1 MAKRVSLMVLPNT
14 LADAPPQLLLD
25 QNGIWLDMMPDDQ
38 GNNAVNIQETKKEI
52 DSYFQKIMA
61 EVELQPA
68 HTADNATLKATF
80 ATYYRKLV
88 TTKVREALFN
98 VAQGAAAN
106 NEIPEL
112 LVHTHTLLEWIPWE
126 MFHDGR
132 DFLGLR
138 FRIARLPIM
147 RQIPDVSAKDVAV
160 QRVYN
165 LLANNFLDAAQQ
177 TAWENTFNGILPAGH
192 ETTFPPPFPSVD
204 NIVNARDAD
213 ILHITCHGGLRDPA
227 SDKEVYWTLDSQNMQ
242 SLNYELRTNLFDM
255 VGYDTKPLV
264 FGNACASTDAGGGNS
279 RKNGLLPGYGASFF
293 ARGALNFVG
302 TFAPIT
308 KSLAVEFAR
317 LFYQYLL
324 GANGQQPLP
333 IAQALWET
341 KNHYRQTVKSPDP
354 SYLFYCLY
362 GPPDTVFHP

>member
-14 LADAPPQLLLD
+14 PSDAPPQLLLD
-25 QNGIWLDMMPDDQ
+25 QNGIWVDMMPDDQ
-38 GNNAVNIQETKKEI
+38 GNNAVDIQETKKEI
-52 DSYFQKIMA
+52 DVYFQQIMA
-61 EVELQPA
+61 EVEMQPA
-68 HTADNATLKATF
+68 LTADNAALKGTF
-80 ATYYRKLV
+80 ATYYKKLV

-98 VAQGAAAN
+98 VSQSAAAT

-112 LVHTHTLLEWIPWE
+112 LVHTHTFLEWIPWE
-126 MFHDGR
+126 MFHDGK

-147 RQIPDVSAKDVAV
+147 RQVPDVSAKTIAV
-160 QRVYN
+160 QHVYN
-165 LLANNFLDAAQQ
+165 LLANNFLDPAQE
-177 TAWENTFNGILPAGH
+177 AVWKDTFNGILPAGS
-192 ETTFPPPFPSVD
+192 EKTFPPPFPNID
-204 NIVNARDAD
+204 DIVNAKDAD
-213 ILHITCHGGLRDPA
+213 ILHITCHGGLRDPTT
-227 SDKEVYWTLDSQNMQ
+227 SDKEVYWTLDSKNMQ
-242 SLNYELRTNLFDM
+242 RVNYELRTNLFDT
-255 VGYDTKPLV
+255 VDYENKPLV
-264 FGNACASTDAGGGNS
+264 FGNACASTDAGGGTT

-308 KSLAVEFAR
+308 KTLAVEFAR
-317 LFYQYLL
+317 LFYQNLL
-324 GANGQQPLP
+324 GAAGQPLP